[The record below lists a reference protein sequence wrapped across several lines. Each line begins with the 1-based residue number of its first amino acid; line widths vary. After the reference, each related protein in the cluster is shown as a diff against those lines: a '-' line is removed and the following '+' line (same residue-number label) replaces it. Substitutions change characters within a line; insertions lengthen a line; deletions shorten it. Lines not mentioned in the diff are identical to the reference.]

1 MPYTMLKIWWNSTI
15 FYAKIVHLEL
25 HIWKQPTQK
34 SYNKYINYII
44 YKLRLHQPH
53 ENDLNVALDESEYP
67 YLYTNIHIDSLWN
80 SQYFKER
87 HIFQTC
93 YEITSMKYNTNI
105 ASPKNKIFHKVV
117 IPRRTNWKSQMKG
130 WAALRKF
137 IPDT

>member
-34 SYNKYINYII
+34 SYLITTP
-44 YKLRLHQPH
+44 QPH

-93 YEITSMKYNTNI
+93 YEITGMKYNTN
-105 ASPKNKIFHKVV
+105 SL
-117 IPRRTNWKSQMKG
+117 S
-130 WAALRKF
+130 RK
-137 IPDT
+137 